1 MIWNPDGS
9 TAELS
14 GNGTRIVARWLAD
27 RSGAET

>member
-14 GNGTRIVARWLAD
+14 GNGTRIAACWLAGL
-27 RSGAET
+27 SGAEE